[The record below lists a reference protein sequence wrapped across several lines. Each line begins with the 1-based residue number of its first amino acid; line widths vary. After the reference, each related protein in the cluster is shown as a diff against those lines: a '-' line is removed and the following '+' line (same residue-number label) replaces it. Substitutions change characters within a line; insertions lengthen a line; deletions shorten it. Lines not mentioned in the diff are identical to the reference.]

1 MGIVKAMIY
10 PTVSLDDRI
19 ICQQCLDILQC
30 NDRMLLVGRARNV
43 TEHNVVDSL
52 DPGDLIFHKA
62 ILIHQIFGMDPAV
75 RLLFILFRQRL
86 CVHAVH
92 TRHGL
97 IVIINYYVN

>member
-1 MGIVKAMIY
+1 M
-10 PTVSLDDRI
+10 SLNDRI
-19 ICQQCLDILQC
+19 ICQQCLDIFQC
-30 NDRMLLVGRARNV
+30 NDRMLHVGRARNV

-52 DPGDLIFHKA
+52 DPGDLIFHRA
-62 ILIHQIFGMDPAV
+62 ILTHQIFGVDPAV